1 MGLEDEAR
9 QCFSAGVVAHRND
22 ATLLQAWGLFES
34 KNGALTR
41 AVRLLH
47 RAVILDPSLEKVLSW
62 SRFRDQSTDLRHL
75 RASRMRLQPA
85 MVAGKAT
92 SPSVLSST
100 DEDDDSAFKLAIAVP
115 QPGVKYTIPQSLLGW
130 KGRAEEGEDPDA
142 WYDARGRRKGPPL
155 NYWRQSMDERIH
167 GQCMDAIQEIIDEA
181 DDHDGTPRPM
191 LDALLRGLEGR
202 MSIVKPMC
210 NRKLLGRWA
219 PIVLDG
225 IVVARTAPEADSRV
239 GARGGYV
246 VSAPIVEIARSH
258 GRKIV
263 EHRYGQMDAHLEDGE
278 SLTIRATTAL
288 GASDVEAAVLRA
300 NSTACFRASAV
311 SNERRLLTLEASE
324 RLPGVASVQSGDVGE
339 VCLYIGGVTLL
350 SDYLLVARE
359 AGGAL
364 REVYMRVDEQVGA

>member
-1 MGLEDEAR
+1 
-9 QCFSAGVVAHRND
+9 
-22 ATLLQAWGLFES
+22 
-34 KNGALTR
+34 
-41 AVRLLH
+41 
-47 RAVILDPSLEKVLSW
+47 
-62 SRFRDQSTDLRHL
+62 
-75 RASRMRLQPA
+75 
-85 MVAGKAT
+85 
-92 SPSVLSST
+92 
-100 DEDDDSAFKLAIAVP
+100 
-115 QPGVKYTIPQSLLGW
+115 
-130 KGRAEEGEDPDA
+130 
-142 WYDARGRRKGPPL
+142 
-155 NYWRQSMDERIH
+155 
-167 GQCMDAIQEIIDEA
+167 
-181 DDHDGTPRPM
+181 M

-202 MSIVKPMC
+202 MSIMKPMC

-225 IVVARTAPEADSRV
+225 IVVARTAPEADGRV
-239 GARGGYV
+239 GARRGYV

-288 GASDVEAAVLRA
+288 GASGVEAAVQRA
-300 NSTACFRASAV
+300 NSTAACFRASAV

-324 RLPGVASVQSGDVGE
+324 GLPGVASVQSGGAGE
-339 VCLYIGGVTLL
+339 VGLYIGGVTLL